1 MRIKQG
7 RRHGLTLTLFV
18 AVSQTPEKE
27 GWEATEEISE
37 VKTFFRIEFSDFG
50 LCFFFLMNGDC
61 PSLSFVVV
69 AFIVMLAFI

>member
-50 LCFFFLMNGDC
+50 VCFFFMNGDC
-61 PSLSFVVV
+61 TSLLFFVV
-69 AFIVMLAFI
+69 AFTVMPAFI